1 MAALET
7 GTLAPDFSLPT
18 TDGKQFSLAAA
29 RQRGPVLLAFFKVS
43 CPVCQFTFPYLERIH
58 KAYGDGRLTVIGV
71 SQNGKRET
79 VSFMRDYGISFP
91 VVLDDTSTYR
101 VSNAYGL
108 TNVPTVFLVAPNGQ
122 IQLSSVGWVRK
133 ELEDA
138 NAQLAKTTA
147 AVPPKIFHSG
157 EDVPEFRAG

>member
-18 TDGKQFSLAAA
+18 TEGKQFSLAAA

-147 AVPPKIFHSG
+147 AVPPKIFHPG